1 VPLAHLSA
9 SVQLRWFLIRFQLSD
24 SDAIRFHRRLQAI
37 DAIEMPSLQPLI
49 DHIPNALSG
58 YFCDGFVQGFL
69 VSLGIADSLSLPL
82 VLSLVLA
89 LGLGLDEHR
98 QGEGVGMKFD
108 KVRAGHGGGIE
119 FGVPIVAL

>member
-1 VPLAHLSA
+1 MAGQITL
-9 SVQLRWFLIRFQLSD
+9 
-24 SDAIRFHRRLQAI
+24 I
-37 DAIEMPSLQPLI
+37 DAVVKYTAGSPRDTQRGPRINIVCALQDGTEEMPSLHPLI

-69 VSLGIADSLSLPL
+69 VSLGITDSLRVAL
-82 VLSLVLA
+82 VLSLVFA

-108 KVRAGHGGGIE
+108 KVRAGHGGN
-119 FGVPIVAL
+119 